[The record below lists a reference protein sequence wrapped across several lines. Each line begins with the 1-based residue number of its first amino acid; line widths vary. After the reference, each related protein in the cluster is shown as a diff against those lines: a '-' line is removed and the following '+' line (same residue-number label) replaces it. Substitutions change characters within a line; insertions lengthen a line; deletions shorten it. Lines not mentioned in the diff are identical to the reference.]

1 MSEQFIKTHVQ
12 DHVQII
18 ELDRVDKKN
27 AINNDMYTR
36 LRTMLEDGDANTDV
50 RVILIRG
57 KGNVF
62 TAGNDLG
69 DFNNRPKN
77 GPSKG
82 HLFLRTLH
90 RVKKPLIAQVEGL
103 AIGIG
108 VTLLLHC
115 DLVYAASNARLRL
128 PFVNLGI
135 CPEAG
140 STLLLPQK
148 AGHRAAS
155 ELFLLGDYFTPE
167 EAKEHGIVN
176 RILPPDDIHDFVW
189 EQAQK
194 LVQQNPQAVMET
206 KRLMKAHLQ
215 DATTDQIEAEAITFN
230 RLLQSDASK
239 TARKETL
246 K

>member
-1 MSEQFIKTHVQ
+1 MSTQFIKTRVQ

-27 AINNDMYTR
+27 AINNDMYAR
-36 LRTMLEDGDANTDV
+36 LRTILEDGDANTDV

-57 KGNVF
+57 KGGIF

-90 RVKKPLIAQVEGL
+90 HVKKPLIAQIEGL

-115 DLVYAASNARLRL
+115 DLVYATSNARLRL

-155 ELFLLGDYFTPE
+155 ELFLFGDYFTPE
-167 EAKEHGIVN
+167 EAKEHGIIN
-176 RILPPDDIHDFVW
+176 RILPPDKIDDFVW

-194 LVQQNPQAVMET
+194 LVQQNPQALMET

-215 DATTDQIEAEAITFN
+215 DATADQIEAEAITFN
-230 RLLQSDASK
+230 RLLQSDASQN
-239 TARKETL
+239 ARKETL

>member
-1 MSEQFIKTHVQ
+1 MSEQFIKTRIQ

-27 AINNDMYTR
+27 AINNDMYAR
-36 LRTMLEDGDANTDV
+36 MRTMLEDGDANTDV

-57 KGNVF
+57 KGGIF

-82 HLFLRTLH
+82 HLFLRALH
-90 RVKKPLIAQVEGL
+90 HVKKPLIAQVEGL

-155 ELFLLGDYFTPE
+155 ELFLFGDYFTPE
-167 EAKEHGIVN
+167 EGKEHGIVN
-176 RILPPDDIHDFVW
+176 RILPPDEIDDFVW
-189 EQAQK
+189 EQTQK
-194 LVQQNPQAVMET
+194 LVQQNPQALIET

-230 RLLQSDASK
+230 QLLQSDASK
-239 TARKETL
+239 NARKETL